1 MGSCASC
8 WGSKPEPAFDGHTW
22 GEQEM
27 GEEVGLVRE
36 GSCEFWSFFEIA
48 GSQPWLL
55 LEPLGK
61 YKSSQTK
68 YIDA

>member
-1 MGSCASC
+1 
-8 WGSKPEPAFDGHTW
+8 
-22 GEQEM
+22 M